1 MTRQPLKVL
10 VVDDQVPFPAAA
22 RLMLS
27 VTDDFQVVADA
38 SSVGDAVRYVDQ
50 HGVDVVLMDV
60 NMAPMNGIQG
70 ARLLLGRPTP
80 PLVVLCSTY
89 DAHHLPPIPD
99 DLDVPFISKD
109 QLDPELLLELWRRSR
124 VDGR

>member
-1 MTRQPLKVL
+1 M
-10 VVDDQVPFPAAA
+10 VDDQVPFPAAA

-27 VTDDFQVVADA
+27 VTDDFTVVADA
-38 SSVGDAVRYVDQ
+38 SSVADAVRYVDE

-60 NMAPMNGIQG
+60 NMVPTNGIQG
-70 ARLLLGRPTP
+70 ARLLLRRPAP

-89 DAHHLPPIPD
+89 GAQYLPPIPD

-124 VDGR
+124 ADGR